1 MTRSAW
7 TCRRCRALLGHVR
20 RGNVHPLPAAKP
32 VYLPR
37 KGDLRVTCP
46 ECGERRRWS
55 WDDDIDDQGEGENPA
70 A

>member
-7 TCRRCRALLGHVR
+7 TCLRCRALLGHLK
-20 RGNVHPLPAAKP
+20 RGSVHPLPAAKP

-46 ECGERRRWS
+46 ALRVDLRGVS
-55 WDDDIDDQGEGENPA
+55 
-70 A
+70 